1 MPPPST
7 HATGMGFRRLLVYDN
22 NMRLGEAM
30 RHVWGMQHTRH
41 CRMYRMLMQE
51 AGDDEAK
58 REHAH
63 NAIMLLL
70 SEFIH
75 SDVFRLNY
83 VVLGREGY
91 LLGECDVCGR
101 ALGKHDMLMCREC
114 HFGKP
119 EEHSLQQ
126 VLHFNLTLVK
136 ISRALP

>member
-1 MPPPST
+1 
-7 HATGMGFRRLLVYDN
+7 
-22 NMRLGEAM
+22 
-30 RHVWGMQHTRH
+30 
-41 CRMYRMLMQE
+41 MLMQE

-63 NAIMLLL
+63 NAMMLLL

-91 LLGECDVCGR
+91 LLGECDVCGC
-101 ALGKHDMLMCREC
+101 ALGKHDMLMCRDC